1 MDLLLFIIEV
11 VDPPGFEPGTNGLKV
26 RCSTAELR
34 VQTGGEGRIRTY
46 CVSYVPDL
54 QSGARPPSEQLP
66 QKLVGDERIELP
78 TLAV

>member
-1 MDLLLFIIEV
+1 MGYVGIKGPSGIRTRGQRIKSPMLYRWAKG
-11 VDPPGFEPGTNGLKV
+11 PRN
-26 RCSTAELR
+26 
-34 VQTGGEGRIRTY
+34 GGEGRIRTY

-54 QSGARPPSEQLP
+54 QSDARPPSEQLP